1 MPMGN
6 LLCSSAM
13 LLSGCSPVKAV
24 NFLRAINIVTFSKNT
39 YYRFQRLYILPAINR
54 SWEYK
59 QAALLKE
66 VQGRDV
72 TAGGDGR
79 CCSPGHT
86 AVYGSYSVMD
96 LETSKILDMQLVKV
110 TEVKNSYWMELEGLK
125 RCFAKILSSGVSIKT
140 FVTDR
145 HTQIKKFMRDDQQE
159 ITHYFDIWHVG
170 KASSGGRAE
179 ECREKWLSVV
189 NHVANVHTGHGDI
202 FKECAHGPL
211 DDRDWIKKG
220 SRLHKEFKEIVASN
234 GLITDIGRLSP
245 VAQTY
250 SLESYHKVVIY
261 FAPKSVHFT
270 YPAMKGRILL
280 SVLHFNENCK
290 RKQAVTKSG
299 EEQWTVSYMKYG
311 NGNAIT
317 KEVKTPITYGIVQ
330 DCLVEVMKMR
340 EEFPTMEEA
349 AANMEKINSNL
360 PPNVCDG
367 FEKKEKAVV
376 VAARKSRFQKGA
388 ELAKSWAPERKGKR
402 IRKPSRRLMDR

>member
-1 MPMGN
+1 MSLFN
-6 LLCSSAM
+6 DNSFQFA
-13 LLSGCSPVKAV
+13 
-24 NFLRAINIVTFSKNT
+24 FNT
-39 YYRFQRLYILPAINR
+39 HFFVSEFQ
-54 SWEYK
+54 
-59 QAALLKE
+59 
-66 VQGRDV
+66 
-72 TAGGDGR
+72 
-79 CCSPGHT
+79 
-86 AVYGSYSVMD
+86 
-96 LETSKILDMQLVKV
+96 V

-170 KASSGGRAE
+170 KAIMKKLDKLAKKKCNRQLTSWVRSVVNHLYWAAASSGGRAE